1 MALFS
6 CKKEASGPTEVKAEL
21 YHQLYDEL
29 TKAIIHDVYSPPVA
43 SRIYVYPN
51 IAAYQCISYG
61 SDNLKSLNNQLT
73 DLNIEYPEIPENV
86 NYAQAAII
94 AYLDVAEDLIFA
106 KEKLTVFKDSLYQGW
121 KNKNPREFQISQKF
135 GQNVSGQIKDW
146 MNNDNYNATRSLPDF
161 YVDYQQPGRWMPTPP
176 TYIKGIEPHWSK
188 IRPFCIDSS
197 NQFKPIPP
205 PDFSLEENSTFYKE
219 LIEVYEIVKNIREV
233 GNDSEEIEIARFWD
247 CNPFVS
253 VNVGHYMFAEKKI
266 TPGAHWIGICKIAC
280 QDSNFDLEKTVQAY
294 AKTTIAV
301 ADAFISCWDE
311 KYRSNLIRPETV
323 INSEIDAEWLPILQT
338 PPFPEYT
345 SGHSVVSGSSAVILT
360 SIFGDDFSFYDTTEI
375 DYGLPTRKFSS
386 FKAAAEEAAISRI
399 YGGIHYDSAVE
410 NGLKQGELV
419 GNYINSNLEMLV
431 NSK

>member
-1 MALFS
+1 MLS
-6 CKKEASGPTEVKAEL
+6 CEKQASEPTEIKAEL

-29 TKAIIHDVYSPPVA
+29 TKAVIHDVYSPPVA

-61 SDNLKSLNNQLT
+61 SNNLKSLNNQLT
-73 DLNIEYPEIPENV
+73 DLKIVYPEIAENV
-86 NYAQAAII
+86 NYEQAAII
-94 AYLDVAEDLIFA
+94 AYLDVAEDLIFT

-121 KNKNPREFQISQKF
+121 EDSNSKEFQVSQKF
-135 GQNVSGQIKDW
+135 GNDVSKQIKKW
-146 MNNDNYNATRSLPDF
+146 MSGDNYNATRSFPDF
-161 YVDYQQPGRWMPTPP
+161 SVDYQQPGRWMPTPP

-188 IRPFCIDSS
+188 LRPFCIDSS

-205 PDFSLEENSTFYKE
+205 PEFSLEKNSKFYKE

-233 GNDSEEIEIARFWD
+233 GNASEEIEIARFWD

-280 QDSNFDLEKTVQAY
+280 QKSEFDLEKTVQAY
-294 AKTTIAV
+294 SKTTIAI

-345 SGHSVVSGSSAVILT
+345 SGHSVVSGCSAVVLT
-360 SIFGDDFSFYDTTEI
+360 SIFGDNFSFDDTTEI
-375 DYGLPTRKFSS
+375 DYGLPVRSFSS
-386 FKAAAEEAAISRI
+386 FKQAAEEAAVSRI

-410 NGLKQGELV
+410 KGLEQGIQIGSFV
-419 GNYINSNLEMLV
+419 NSNLDMSVDAE
-431 NSK
+431 